1 MAVYVNINR
10 DSSKD
15 IISKPE
21 RLYAYT
27 NQNPSGETLYTDTT
41 TLTTGMTLY
50 DNTGTD
56 TGLKVGAIS
65 GDSFDIK
72 RTITITLVVQ
82 SMPTSGGAGSGT
94 VNSVSFT
101 SDGGT
106 ITPNTIEVN
115 AGESCTITALN
126 AKGSDPN
133 TSAYYTYIYLNGTQ
147 VASHGG
153 TATYTF
159 TPTKDC
165 TIGIFFD
172 TEK

>member
-1 MAVYVNINR
+1 MGTAKWYR
-10 DSSKD
+10 DTSKD
-15 IISKPE
+15 IVPQP
-21 RLYAYT
+21 T
-27 NQNPSGETLYTDTT
+27 TLYTDTT

-72 RTITITLVVQ
+72 STITITLVVQ
-82 SMPTSGGAGSGT
+82 SMPTGGAGSGT

-101 SDGGT
+101 SDGDT

-126 AKGSDPN
+126 AKGSA
-133 TSAYYTYIYLNGTQ
+133 SACYAFIYLNGTQ

-165 TIGIFFD
+165 TIGIGFD
-172 TEK
+172 IEK

>member
-1 MAVYVNINR
+1 MAEYGAIVNWYR
-10 DSSKD
+10 DTSKD
-15 IISKPE
+15 IVSKS
-21 RLYAYT
+21 T
-27 NQNPSGETLYTDTT
+27 VYTDTT

-56 TGLKVGAIS
+56 TGLKVGTVS

-82 SMPTSGGAGSGT
+82 SMSTPSGAGSGT

-126 AKGSDPN
+126 AKGSNPN

>member
-1 MAVYVNINR
+1 MAGISVNWYR
-10 DSSKD
+10 DTSKD
-15 IISKPE
+15 IVSKS
-21 RLYAYT
+21 T
-27 NQNPSGETLYTDTT
+27 VYTDTT

-56 TGLKVGAIS
+56 TGLKVGTVS

-82 SMPTSGGAGSGT
+82 SMSTSGAGSGT
-94 VNSVSFT
+94 VNSVLFT

-126 AKGSDPN
+126 AKDSDPN
-133 TSAYYTYIYLNGTQ
+133 TSGFYAYIYLNGTQ

-165 TIGIFFD
+165 TIGINFS
-172 TEK
+172 TEKTA

>member
-1 MAVYVNINR
+1 MGTAKWYR
-10 DSSKD
+10 DTSKD
-15 IISKPE
+15 IVPQP
-21 RLYAYT
+21 T
-27 NQNPSGETLYTDTT
+27 TLYTDTT

-56 TGLKVGAIS
+56 TGLKVGTVS

-82 SMPTSGGAGSGT
+82 SMSTSGAGSGT
-94 VNSVSFT
+94 VNSVLFT

-126 AKGSDPN
+126 AKDSDPN
-133 TSAYYTYIYLNGTQ
+133 TSAFYAYIYLNGTQ

-165 TIGIFFD
+165 TIGINFSI
-172 TEK
+172 EK

>member
-1 MAVYVNINR
+1 MAGISVNWYR
-10 DSSKD
+10 DTSKD
-15 IISKPE
+15 IVPQP
-21 RLYAYT
+21 T
-27 NQNPSGETLYTDTT
+27 TLYTDTT

-56 TGLKVGAIS
+56 TGLKVGTVS
-65 GDSFDIK
+65 GDSFDIQS
-72 RTITITLVVQ
+72 TITITLVVQ
-82 SMPTSGGAGSGT
+82 SMATSGAGSGT

-115 AGESCTITALN
+115 PGESCTITALN
-126 AKGSDPN
+126 AKDANPN
-133 TSAYYTYIYLNGTQ
+133 TSAFYAYIYLNGTQ

-159 TPTKDC
+159 TPTENC
-165 TIGIFFD
+165 TIGISFSI
-172 TEK
+172 EKT

>member
-1 MAVYVNINR
+1 MGTAKWYR
-10 DSSKD
+10 DTSKD
-15 IISKPE
+15 IIGKS
-21 RLYAYT
+21 T
-27 NQNPSGETLYTDTT
+27 VYTDTT

-56 TGLKVGAIS
+56 TGLKVGTVS
-65 GDSFDIK
+65 GDSFEVESNV
-72 RTITITLVVQ
+72 TITITLVVQ
-82 SMPTSGGAGSGT
+82 SMSTNGAGSGT

-126 AKGSDPN
+126 AKDSDPN
-133 TSAYYTYIYLNGTQ
+133 TSAFYAYIYLNGTQ

-165 TIGIFFD
+165 TIGIGFSI
-172 TEK
+172 EK

>member
-1 MAVYVNINR
+1 MAGISVNWYR
-10 DSSKD
+10 DTSKD
-15 IISKPE
+15 IVPQP
-21 RLYAYT
+21 T
-27 NQNPSGETLYTDTT
+27 TLYTDTT

-56 TGLKVGAIS
+56 TGLKVGTVS
-65 GDSFDIK
+65 GDSFDIQS
-72 RTITITLVVQ
+72 TITITLVVQ
-82 SMPTSGGAGSGT
+82 SMATSGAGSGT

-133 TSAYYTYIYLNGTQ
+133 TSAFYAYIYLNGTQ

-159 TPTKDC
+159 TPTENC
-165 TIGIFFD
+165 TIGISFSI
-172 TEK
+172 EKT

>member
-1 MAVYVNINR
+1 MGTARWYR
-10 DSSKD
+10 DTSKD
-15 IISKPE
+15 IVSKS
-21 RLYAYT
+21 T
-27 NQNPSGETLYTDTT
+27 VYTDTT

-56 TGLKVGAIS
+56 TGLKVGTVS

-72 RTITITLVVQ
+72 STITITLVVQ
-82 SMPTSGGAGSGT
+82 SMSTSGAGSGT
-94 VNSVSFT
+94 VNSVLFT

-126 AKGSDPN
+126 AKDSDPN
-133 TSAYYTYIYLNGTQ
+133 TSAFYAYIYLNGTQ

-165 TIGIFFD
+165 TISIGFD
-172 TEK
+172 IEK